1 MGLFTDYTEG
11 TKQEEV
17 TQMKQTSFMN
27 KPFVNVPNAAT
38 RREVLHQM
46 LDRILVAVS
55 CLGLITAIAFFL
67 SLS

>member
-1 MGLFTDYTEG
+1 
-11 TKQEEV
+11 
-17 TQMKQTSFMN
+17 MKQTSFMN